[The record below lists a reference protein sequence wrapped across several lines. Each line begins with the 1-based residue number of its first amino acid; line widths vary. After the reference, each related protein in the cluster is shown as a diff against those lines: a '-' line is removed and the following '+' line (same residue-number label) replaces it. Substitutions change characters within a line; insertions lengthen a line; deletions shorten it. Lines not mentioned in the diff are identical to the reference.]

1 LRIAKLHFYGN
12 GTDDRH
18 PVAVKDDALH
28 MLHQELPLV
37 VKRRA
42 VLEGFD
48 DPPHSADFVM

>member
-1 LRIAKLHFYGN
+1 
-12 GTDDRH
+12 
-18 PVAVKDDALH
+18 